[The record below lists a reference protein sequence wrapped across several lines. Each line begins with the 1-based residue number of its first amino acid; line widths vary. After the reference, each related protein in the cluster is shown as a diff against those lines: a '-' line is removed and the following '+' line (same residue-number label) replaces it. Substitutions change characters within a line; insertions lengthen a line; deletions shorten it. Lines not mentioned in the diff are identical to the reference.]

1 MSNVADVIAERG
13 IKEVVHF
20 TTNRGVLGMFA
31 KGAILP
37 RLTLPKEKYL
47 EHVYKPNA
55 EVRKDP
61 AWTGHVSLSISRVN
75 TEFFGVSRYWHS
87 DTETWWAIVSLDP
100 AILCHEDVVFVT
112 TNNIYPARRRGKGA
126 DGLRALFD
134 DLVLGYYGHPTNRT
148 ADMPRSWTTDV
159 QAEALYP
166 GGIST
171 DHVRRIYVLTDD
183 HADLVASQY
192 DILRSRG
199 DAGDLRP
206 ELPIDVRPDLF
217 A

>member
-1 MSNVADVIAERG
+1 MKAVADVVAERG
-13 IKEVVHF
+13 ITEVLHF

-37 RLTLPKEKYL
+37 RRMLPSEKYL
-47 EHVYKPNA
+47 EHVYRPNA

-61 AWTGHVSLSISRVN
+61 DWTGHVSLSISRVN

-87 DTETWWAIVSLDP
+87 DLETWWAIVSLDP
-100 AILCHEDVVFVT
+100 VILCHDDVVFVT
-112 TNNIYPARRRGKGA
+112 TNNIYRARRRGRGA
-126 DGLRALFD
+126 AGLEALFANP
-134 DLVLGYYGHPTNRT
+134 VAGYYGRPTYRT
-148 ADMPRSWTTDV
+148 EDMPASWTTDV

-166 GGIST
+166 GPIST
-171 DHVRRIYVLTDD
+171 DYVRRIYVLHDD

-192 DILRSRG
+192 DILRIRG
-199 DAGDLRP
+199 DATDDRS

-217 A
+217 D

>member
-1 MSNVADVIAERG
+1 MSTVADVIAERE
-13 IKEVVHF
+13 ITEVLHF
-20 TTNRGVLGMFA
+20 TTNHGVLGMFA
-31 KGAILP
+31 KRAILP
-37 RLTLPKEKYL
+37 RRTLPEEKYL

-61 AWTGHVSLSISRVN
+61 AWTGYVSLSISRVN
-75 TEFFGVSRYWHS
+75 TEFFGVSRYWHRNT
-87 DTETWWAIVSLDP
+87 DTWWAIVSLDP
-100 AILCHEDVVFVT
+100 EILCHDDVVFVT
-112 TNNIYPARRRGKGA
+112 TNNIYPARRRGKGPEA
-126 DGLRALFD
+126 LRALFAD
-134 DLVLGYYGHPTNRT
+134 PVLGYYSHPTSRPH
-148 ADMPRSWTTDV
+148 DMPKSWTTDV

-166 GGIST
+166 GEIST
-171 DHVRRIYVLTDD
+171 DYVRRVYVLTHE

-199 DAGDLRP
+199 NASDPRS